1 MKNIIN
7 RLCALVLFSSLSIV
21 SFCVAMGAFPSAAYA
36 NGLPERIILLPTA
49 TPAHSQTVTWR
60 TRNAVPTLAEIT
72 ESTASPA
79 LVQRAKQISGIS
91 KSHAILTGQTIEKTA
106 GKTFHHR
113 VTFTHLKPATRYAYR
128 VKGEQGWSEW
138 HSFRTAAETFTPY
151 RMIYLGD
158 TQNHIQS
165 LGSRTIRAAFA
176 AAPDARLMLHAGDLT
191 DRAGPED
198 QLWGEW
204 FAAGNWLFSNI
215 VQLPVVGNHE
225 YRESPGTLPQ
235 LKVVWPAHF
244 MLPGNGPESLRDT
257 VYWLDYQGVRFIALD
272 SMIALHSE
280 AAAKQQAQWLEPLLA
295 NNPNRWTIVSYHHP
309 LLSGT
314 RAQFTPAIATHWQPL
329 FERYAVDLVLQGDD
343 HIYGRWQP
351 GQGVPVYTISVA
363 GAKQNRVHD
372 KARELMQ
379 RVGEDTQWYQVIEF
393 SNERLQ
399 YRAWTVEGELYDAV
413 DVIKQPGKPAR
424 VESDLADAIPERYCG
439 KPEPASLF
447 PQAIYKPRCRE
458 VTELQ

>member
-1 MKNIIN
+1 MKKIIN
-7 RLCALVLFSSLSIV
+7 LGSYCCTISFFIV
-21 SFCVAMGAFPSAAYA
+21 ISFYIDQVHAQAYA
-36 NGLPERIILLPTA
+36 NGLPERIILLPTT

-60 TRNAVPTLAEIT
+60 TGSAIPAQAEIA
-72 ESTASPA
+72 ESTSSPA
-79 LVQRAKQISGIS
+79 LIHSAKKITGTSKVQD
-91 KSHAILTGQTIEKTA
+91 TIIKAATQ
-106 GKTFHHR
+106 KRFHHQ
-113 VTFTHLKPATRYAYR
+113 VTFTQLKPDTRYAYR
-128 VKGEQGWSEW
+128 VNGEQGWSEW
-138 HSFRTAAETFTPY
+138 HSFRTATEKFSPY

-158 TQNHIQS
+158 IQNHIQS
-165 LGSRTIRAAFA
+165 LGSRTVRAAFS

-204 FAAGNWLFSNI
+204 FAAGSWLLSNM

-225 YRESPGTLPQ
+225 YRESPGALPQ
-235 LKVVWPAHF
+235 LKSVWPAHF
-244 MLPGNGPESLRDT
+244 TLPPNGPESLRDT
-257 VYWLDYQGVRFIALD
+257 VYWFDYQGVRFIVLD

-280 AAAKQQAQWLEPLLA
+280 AAAQQQAQWLEPVLA

-343 HIYGRWQP
+343 HIYGRWQA
-351 GQGVPVYTISVA
+351 GKSVPVYTISVA

-372 KARELMQ
+372 NARKLMQ

-393 SNERLQ
+393 GNERLQ
-399 YRAWTVEGELYDAV
+399 YRAWTVDGELYDAV
-413 DVIKQPGKPAR
+413 DIIKQSGKPVR
-424 VESDLADAIPERYCG
+424 VESDFTEVIPERYCG
-439 KPEPASLF
+439 KPEPAPSS
-447 PQAIYKPRCRE
+447 PHAIYKPRCRE

>member
-1 MKNIIN
+1 MTTIN
-7 RLCALVLFSSLSIV
+7 FFRSVFFICLYAVAAIFSV
-21 SFCVAMGAFPSAAYA
+21 VVYADGA
-36 NGLPERIILLPTA
+36 PERIILLPTIA
-49 TPAHSQTVTWR
+49 PAHNQTVTWR
-60 TRNAVPTLAEIT
+60 TQNAVLAQAEIT

-79 LVQRAKQISGIS
+79 LINAAKKIVGVS
-91 KSHAILTGQTIEKTA
+91 KVHATIIAAKTQ
-106 GKTFHHR
+106 KRFHHQL
-113 VTFTHLKPATRYAYR
+113 TFTQLKPATHYAYR
-128 VKGEQGWSEW
+128 VKGEQDWSEW

-158 TQNHIQS
+158 AQNHIQS
-165 LGSRTIRAAFA
+165 LGSRIIRAAFA
-176 AAPDARLMLHAGDLT
+176 AAPDARLILHAGDLT

-225 YRESPGTLPQ
+225 YRENPETLPR
-235 LKVVWPAHF
+235 LKSVWPAHF
-244 MLPGNGPESLRDT
+244 ALPANGPESLRDT
-257 VYWLDYQGVRFIALD
+257 VYWFDYQGVRFIALD
-272 SMIALHSE
+272 SMAALHNE
-280 AAAKQQAQWLEPLLA
+280 AVAKQQAQWLEPLLA
-295 NNPNRWTIVSYHHP
+295 NNPNRWTIISYHHP

-314 RAQFTPAIATHWQPL
+314 RAQLTPAIATHWRPL

-351 GQGVPVYTISVA
+351 GQGAPVYTISVA

-379 RVGEDTQWYQVIEF
+379 RVGEDTQWYQVIDF
-393 SNERLQ
+393 GTERLQ
-399 YRAWTVEGELYDAV
+399 YRALTVEDELYDAFDLV
-413 DVIKQPGKPAR
+413 KQPGKAAR
-424 VESDLADAIPERYCG
+424 VENYPADLIPERYCS
-439 KPEPASLF
+439 KPEPISSS
-447 PQAIYKPRCRE
+447 PHAIYKPRCRE